1 VATGLE
7 HDEYGH
13 PSASAKLHMEM
24 EAKRRKKLQALAAT
38 LPQPTVYGPSEGDVL
53 LVSWG
58 SSCGPVQEAVDRCLA
73 EGQKVSA
80 MQIRYISPLAPGLDK
95 IFARFKQV
103 YVVELNDEGLYGNGQ
118 LASLLRSRYCQTKI
132 RGINK
137 TDGLTFKVQEILN
150 HLKAKLQTS
159 AVA

>member
-1 VATGLE
+1 
-7 HDEYGH
+7 
-13 PSASAKLHMEM
+13 
-24 EAKRRKKLQALAAT
+24 
-38 LPQPTVYGPSEGDVL
+38 
-53 LVSWG
+53 
-58 SSCGPVQEAVDRCLA
+58 
-73 EGQKVSA
+73 
-80 MQIRYISPLAPGLDK
+80 
-95 IFARFKQV
+95 
-103 YVVELNDEGLYGNGQ
+103 VVELNDEGLYGNGQ